1 MNGQIAF
8 GSRIKEL
15 RKNKNITQEKLAEI
29 IGVEP
34 QQICRIEKGAC
45 FTTFETLE
53 KLSNALN
60 TPIQDFF
67 NYSHIKTKEELLKDL
82 TNSLEEI
89 PEDKLRM
96 VYKVIMTIIN

>member
-1 MNGQIAF
+1 MDGQKAF

-53 KLSNALN
+53 KLSSALN
-60 TPIQDFF
+60 IPIQDFF
-67 NYSHIKTKEELLKDL
+67 NYNHIKTKNELLKAIN
-82 TNSLEEI
+82 NSLSEL
-89 PEDKLRM
+89 PEDKLRTI
-96 VYKVIMTIIN
+96 YKVIMSIIN

>member
-1 MNGQIAF
+1 MDGQKAF

-15 RKNKNITQEKLAEI
+15 RKNKKITQEKLAEI

-53 KLSNALN
+53 KLSTALD

-67 NYSHIKTKEELLKDL
+67 NYAHLKTKNEILKILSTTLKEL
-82 TNSLEEI
+82 
-89 PEDKLRM
+89 PEDKLQTI
-96 VYKVIMTIIN
+96 YKVIMSIIN